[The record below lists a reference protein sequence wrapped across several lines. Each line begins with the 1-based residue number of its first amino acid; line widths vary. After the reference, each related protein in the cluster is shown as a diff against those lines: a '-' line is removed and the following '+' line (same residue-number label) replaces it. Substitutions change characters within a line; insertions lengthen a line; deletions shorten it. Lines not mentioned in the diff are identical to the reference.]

1 MNKIT
6 IAVDAMGGD
15 HAPGEIC
22 AGAVRACNEF
32 DDIEIVL
39 TGDSEKIKSC
49 LEPHPRIHI
58 EHADE
63 IIDPDEHPA
72 NAIRTKKNS
81 SLRVAMEMVRLG
93 EAKGC
98 VSAGSTGAI
107 VAGGVLVVG
116 RLPGIV
122 RPALGVPIPSVSEN
136 KKVSFMLDVGA
147 TVRCKPDNLL
157 QFALMGNIYSQ
168 KILKVGSP
176 EVKILSNGSEDIK
189 GDDTVLAARELIESK
204 GGINFHGYIEGNEV
218 LFGKADVI
226 VCDGFSGNIA
236 LKLGEGIIQALRALL
251 TKEVKSS
258 FMAKAG
264 MLMLSPVVR
273 RIWNRFN
280 YEKYGG
286 SPLLGVKGAVIK
298 AHGRSKAPA
307 ILSAISVARNFI
319 YEDAL
324 SLINHDIEKFS
335 SSSSLSS
342 LSSSEVN

>member
-15 HAPGEIC
+15 NAPGEIC
-22 AGAVRACNEF
+22 SGAVKACNEF

-49 LEPHPRIHI
+49 LEAHPRIHI

-81 SLRVAMEMVRLG
+81 SLRVAMEMVRRG
-93 EAKGC
+93 DAQGC

-122 RPALGVPIPSVSEN
+122 RPALGVPIPTIE

-147 TVRCKPDNLL
+147 TVRCKPENLL

-168 KILKVGSP
+168 KILNVSNP
-176 EVKILSNGSEDIK
+176 EIKLLSNGSEDIK
-189 GDDTVLAARELIESK
+189 GDETVLAARELIAHND
-204 GGINFHGYIEGNEV
+204 GMNFQGYIEGNEV
-218 LFGKADVI
+218 ISGKADVI
-226 VCDGFSGNIA
+226 VSDGFTGNIA
-236 LKLGEGIIQALRALL
+236 LKLGEGIMQSLKALL
-251 TKEVKSS
+251 TQEVSS
-258 FMAKAG
+258 SLMAKAG
-264 MLMLSPVVR
+264 MLMLAPVVK
-273 RIWNRFN
+273 RIWNKFN

-286 SPLLGVKGAVIK
+286 SPLLGVKGAMVK
-298 AHGRSKAPA
+298 AHGRSKSPA
-307 ILSAISVARNFI
+307 VLSAISVARNFI
-319 YEDAL
+319 YEDAIG
-324 SLINHDIEKFS
+324 LINRDIEKFS
-335 SSSSLSS
+335 LI
-342 LSSSEVN
+342 N

>member
-1 MNKIT
+1 MT

-32 DDIEIVL
+32 QDIEIVL

-49 LEPHPRIHI
+49 LESHPRIHI

-81 SLRVAMEMVRLG
+81 SLRVAMEMVRRG
-93 EAKGC
+93 DAQGC

-116 RLPGIV
+116 RLPGII
-122 RPALGVPIPSVSEN
+122 RPALGVPIPAVNER
-136 KKVSFMLDVGA
+136 KVSFMLDVGA
-147 TVRCKPDNLL
+147 TVRCKPENLL

-168 KILKVGSP
+168 KILKVSNP
-176 EVKILSNGSEDIK
+176 EIKLLSNGSEDIK

-204 GGINFHGYIEGNEV
+204 GGMNFQGYIEGNEV
-218 LFGKADVI
+218 VFGKADVI
-226 VCDGFSGNIA
+226 VCDGFNGNIA
-236 LKLGEGIIQALRALL
+236 LKLGEGIMQALKALL
-251 TKEVKSS
+251 TQEVKDSL
-258 FMAKAG
+258 MAKAG
-264 MLMLSPVVR
+264 MLLLSPVVK

-298 AHGRSKAPA
+298 AHGRSKSPA
-307 ILSAISVARNFI
+307 VLSAISVARNFI

-324 SLINHDIEKFS
+324 SLINRDIEKFS
-335 SSSSLSS
+335 S
-342 LSSSEVN
+342 EVN

>member
-32 DDIEIVL
+32 QDIEIVL

-49 LEPHPRIHI
+49 LESHPRIHI

-116 RLPGIV
+116 RLPGII
-122 RPALGVPIPSVSEN
+122 RPALGVPIPAVNER
-136 KKVSFMLDVGA
+136 KVSFMLDVGA
-147 TVRCKPDNLL
+147 TVRCKPENLL

-168 KILKVGSP
+168 KILKVSNP
-176 EVKILSNGSEDIK
+176 EIKLLSNGSEDIK

-204 GGINFHGYIEGNEV
+204 GGMNFQGYIEGNEV
-218 LFGKADVI
+218 VFGKADVI
-226 VCDGFSGNIA
+226 VCDGFNGNIT
-236 LKLGEGIIQALRALL
+236 LKLGEGIMQALKALL
-251 TKEVKSS
+251 TQEVKDSL
-258 FMAKAG
+258 MAKAG
-264 MLMLSPVVR
+264 MLLLSPVVK

-298 AHGRSKAPA
+298 AHGRSKSPA
-307 ILSAISVARNFI
+307 VLSAISVARNFI

-324 SLINHDIEKFS
+324 SLINRDIEKFS
-335 SSSSLSS
+335 S
-342 LSSSEVN
+342 EVN